1 MAERT
6 RQRTGAPTG
15 EGGPEAPSADAGRA
29 AHTSRYA
36 EAGVDLSRAQAAKER
51 IRALVTST
59 FTEGVAGSF
68 GAFAGGF
75 DLARSQATGRVLV
88 ASTDGVGTKLL
99 VALAA
104 GRHDTVGED
113 LVNHCVNDILVAGAR
128 PLFFLDYIGCARME
142 PGRIAAI
149 VEGVARGCR
158 ANGCALLGGETAE
171 MPGLYRGDDY
181 DLAGFIVGA
190 VEAERR
196 LDGSAIRPGDLVL
209 GLASSGLHTNGFSLA
224 RKIVFEERGL
234 GLDDQLPGTGRTVA
248 EALLAVHR
256 SYLRP
261 VGPLH
266 DEGLVNGLVHVTGG
280 GFEGNIP
287 RVLPR
292 DVDCEIDA
300 GSWEPPA
307 LFRFLAEA
315 GGVPDAEMYRV
326 FNMGIGMLLFVD
338 ARHLER
344 ARALLAA
351 AGEAP
356 VVVGRAV
363 DGSGR
368 VRLLLPHGGR

>member
-1 MAERT
+1 
-6 RQRTGAPTG
+6 
-15 EGGPEAPSADAGRA
+15 
-29 AHTSRYA
+29 
-36 EAGVDLSRAQAAKER
+36 VDLARAQAAKER
-51 IRALVTST
+51 IRELVTST
-59 FTEGVAGSF
+59 FTTGVAGSF

-75 DLARSQATGRVLV
+75 DLARSPAPGGVLV
-88 ASTDGVGTKLL
+88 ASTDGVGTKVLL
-99 VALAA
+99 AIAA

-113 LVNHCVNDILVAGAR
+113 LVNHCVNDILVVGAR

-209 GLASSGLHTNGFSLA
+209 GLASSGLHTNGYSLA

-234 GLDDQLPGTGRTVA
+234 GFDDELPGTGRTVA

-261 VGPLH
+261 VGPLL
-266 DEGLVNGLVHVTGG
+266 DEVLVNGLVHVTGG

-287 RVLPR
+287 RVLPHG
-292 DVDCEIDA
+292 VDCEIDA
-300 GSWEPPA
+300 RSWEPPP

-315 GGVPDAEMYRV
+315 GSVPSGEMYRV

-338 ARHLER
+338 PRRLEH
-344 ARALLAA
+344 ARALLES
-351 AGEAP
+351 AGESP
-356 VVVGRAV
+356 VVVGRALE
-363 DGSGR
+363 GTGR
-368 VRLLLPHGGR
+368 ARLLLPRGGR